1 MGFLND
7 AGEFMSKGVN
17 KADNKRKKLSLKA
30 QIADI
35 NRDRNKLLTEL
46 GERVY
51 LDDPAG
57 EGLAAKY
64 PDLVRQI
71 QELDAKIFNCNQ
83 EIDAI
88 TASEIE
94 AKEAAKHAAAEK
106 AEAQRVAQSVAAAA
120 VANSG
125 ASAPADDGPK
135 IVCSQCGAPMKP
147 EHRFCA
153 HCGGTPVAAAPAPV
167 VEAAPAA
174 SEEAPVAFTTDG
186 QPIMR
191 GPGKACMA
199 SSAPAFDS
207 IEPFP
212 KKSEECTAAESPTY
226 DSIPSE
232 PADQ

>member
-7 AGEFMSKGVN
+7 AGEFMGKGVN
-17 KADNKRKKLSLKA
+17 KVDNKRKKIALKA

-35 NRDRNKLLTEL
+35 NRDRAKLLTEL
-46 GERVY
+46 GERIY
-51 LDDPAG
+51 LDDPRSEA
-57 EGLAAKY
+57 LAAKY

-83 EIDAI
+83 EIESI

-94 AKEAAKHAAAEK
+94 AKEAAKRAAAEK
-106 AEAQRVAQSVAAAA
+106 AEAQRAAQSAAAA
-120 VANSG
+120 AM
-125 ASAPADDGPK
+125 ASAPVSAGSDSG

-153 HCGGTPVAAAPAPV
+153 QCGGTPVSAQP
-167 VEAAPAA
+167 APAA
-174 SEEAPVAFTTDG
+174 VPEPASAPEEAPVAYTTDG

-212 KKSEECTAAESPTY
+212 KGSDDCTAAESPVY

-232 PADQ
+232 PNE